1 MVPRFSLEAF
11 GVLICS
17 EVEPMSDG
25 SDSVPLLMALLFSV
39 EVLVKYGANL
49 VSDFDPVASCFGE

>member
-1 MVPRFSLEAF
+1 
-11 GVLICS
+11 
-17 EVEPMSDG
+17 MSDG